1 MLKEIFVNLINYLT
15 YVFIIWAC
23 AKLIID
29 KFIKPK
35 KPKK

>member
-1 MLKEIFVNLINYLT
+1 MFKEIIINVINYIIN
-15 YVFIIWAC
+15 VFVIWAC

-29 KFIKPK
+29 TFIKPK